1 MKQIWIS
8 SRRAHVILLAVLS
21 VGHLL
26 SCKALQ
32 INLLCFLNLKHQIL
46 IVDAWS
52 LRYLHNHFHL
62 VGSMVTTYCY
72 LWNCLKVYCKTLC
85 WMFWIIQ
92 QVNLSHQ
99 AVTNHIFSHHGNGL
113 CYHRD
118 VSCNGTP
125 CPTTPNGTVCGDI
138 SIYDIL
144 KDWNELHLFN
154 GDTLPE
160 GHIRRPTQVLQIAVM
175 VESNFGTN
183 E

>member
-1 MKQIWIS
+1 MKLSKGVLQNS
-8 SRRAHVILLAVLS
+8 LLDVL
-21 VGHLL
+21 
-26 SCKALQ
+26 
-32 INLLCFLNLKHQIL
+32 
-46 IVDAWS
+46 D
-52 LRYLHNHFHL
+52 Y
-62 VGSMVTTYCY
+62 TTSKSFPPGRHKSY
-72 LWNCLKVYCKTLC
+72 
-85 WMFWIIQ
+85 
-92 QVNLSHQ
+92 
-99 AVTNHIFSHHGNGL
+99 FSHHGNGL

-118 VSCNGTP
+118 VNCNGTP

-175 VESNFGTN
+175 VESNFGKN